1 VIVCGGRD
9 KQFALEDAYVAGR
22 LIKLIR
28 KGIRKLALNDAGLAT
43 VALLDQFDGWEEALE
58 GSEAAQQLADAG
70 LGDDVAF
77 AARPDRFGVVPVY
90 ADRRIT

>member
-1 VIVCGGRD
+1 VRWSGQTVRRGGRVCRGPAHQGD
-9 KQFALEDAYVAGR
+9 PERHPQTR
-22 LIKLIR
+22 PH
-28 KGIRKLALNDAGLAT
+28 DAGLAT
-43 VALLDQFDGWEEALE
+43 VALLDQFAGWEEALE

-77 AARPDRFGVVPVY
+77 AARPDRYGVVPVY

>member
-1 VIVCGGRD
+1 
-9 KQFALEDAYVAGR
+9 
-22 LIKLIR
+22 
-28 KGIRKLALNDAGLAT
+28 
-43 VALLDQFDGWEEALE
+43 LLDQFDGWEEALE

-77 AARPDRFGVVPVY
+77 AAGRTRFGVVPVY